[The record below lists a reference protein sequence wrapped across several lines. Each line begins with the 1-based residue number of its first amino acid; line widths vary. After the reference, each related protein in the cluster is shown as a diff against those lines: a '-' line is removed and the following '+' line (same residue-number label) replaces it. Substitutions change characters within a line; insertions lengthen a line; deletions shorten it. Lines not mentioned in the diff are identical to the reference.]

1 MENNTVEQQSLVQT
15 SAKQKDSSQ
24 ITVIDIINMMFTFW
38 WVIVLMAVLA
48 GGATY
53 AYTKL
58 TAVPTYSSSGMLYI
72 NTQAEQKTNDVNTSA
87 IQGVINLM
95 PTYVEVL
102 QSQQFLDVVSD
113 DIGNKF
119 DSSEIKKKMTIT
131 TQEKTN
137 IIKISVSSE
146 DAHDAFLICD
156 SIVNNAY
163 DEIIRVFEGGSVKL
177 LDVPHETAS
186 PNSTN
191 AVQRGIIGFAAGAV
205 LAMLIVFLINLFD
218 TRIKGSEEL
227 ASKYNLPILGEVSNL
242 HES

>member
-1 MENNTVEQQSLVQT
+1 MDKNTIEQNPSAQT
-15 SAKQKDSSQ
+15 ASERKGVPQ
-24 ITVIDIINMMFTFW
+24 ISVIDIINLMLTFW
-38 WVIVLMAVLA
+38 WIIALLAALA

-53 AYTKL
+53 TYTKL
-58 TAVPTYSSSGMLYI
+58 TAVPTYTSTGTLYI

-87 IQGVINLM
+87 LQGVINLM

-102 QSQQFLDVVSD
+102 QSQQFLETVSD
-113 DIGNKF
+113 DIDNKF
-119 DSSEIKKKMTIT
+119 YADEIKKKMTIT

-137 IIKISVSSE
+137 IIKISVKSE
-146 DAHDAFLICD
+146 DAHDAYIICD
-156 SIVNNAY
+156 SIVNNSY

-177 LDVPHETAS
+177 LDVPSEASS

-191 AVQRGIIGFAAGAV
+191 AVQRGVIGFVAGAV

-227 ASKYNLPILGEVSNL
+227 TSRYNLPILGEVSNL
-242 HES
+242 HDA

>member
-1 MENNTVEQQSLVQT
+1 MEKNTVEQPSAVQMT
-15 SAKQKDSSQ
+15 SKQNDSSQ
-24 ITVIDIINMMFTFW
+24 ITVIDIINIMFTFW

-53 AYTKL
+53 TYTKL
-58 TAVPTYSSSGMLYI
+58 TSVPTYTSSGMLYI

-87 IQGVINLM
+87 IQSVINLM

-102 QSQQFLDVVSD
+102 QSKQFLEAVSD
-113 DIGNKF
+113 DIDNKYSA
-119 DSSEIKKKMTIT
+119 DEIKEKMKIT

-137 IIKISVSSE
+137 IMKISVSSE
-146 DAHDAFLICD
+146 DAHDSYLICD

-177 LDVPHETAS
+177 LDVPSETAS

-191 AVQRGIIGFAAGAV
+191 SFQRGVIGFVAGAV
-205 LAMLIVFLINLFD
+205 IAMLIVFLINLFD

-227 ASKYNLPILGEVSNL
+227 ASRYSLPILGEVSNL
-242 HES
+242 HEI

>member
-1 MENNTVEQQSLVQT
+1 MENNASEQQSGVQT
-15 SAKQKDSSQ
+15 AAKQKDSSQ
-24 ITVIDIINMMFTFW
+24 ISVIDIINMMFTFW
-38 WVIVLMAVLA
+38 WVIVLMATLA

-95 PTYVEVL
+95 PTYVKVL
-102 QSQQFLDVVSD
+102 QSQQFLDTVSD

-119 DSSEIKKKMTIT
+119 SAAEIKKKMTIT

-137 IIKISVSSE
+137 IIEVSVSSE

-177 LDVPHETAS
+177 LDVPSEASS

-191 AVQRGIIGFAAGAV
+191 AIQRGIIGFAAGAV
-205 LAMLIVFLINLFD
+205 IAMLLVFLINLFD

-227 ASKYNLPILGEVSNL
+227 ASRYNLPILGEVSNL
-242 HES
+242 HET

>member
-1 MENNTVEQQSLVQT
+1 MENNTIEQPAVQPV
-15 SAKQKDSSQ
+15 SKQNDGLQ

-38 WVIVLMAVLA
+38 WFIVLLAVLA
-48 GGATY
+48 GSATY

-58 TAVPTYSSSGMLYI
+58 TATPTYSSSGMLYI

-87 IQGVINLM
+87 IQSVINLM

-113 DIGNKF
+113 DIDNKF
-119 DSSEIKKKMTIT
+119 SANEIKEKMTIT
-131 TQEKTN
+131 TQDKTN

-146 DAHDAFLICD
+146 DAHDSYLICD

-177 LDVPHETAS
+177 LSTPSENSS

-191 AVQRGIIGFAAGAV
+191 AVKRGVLGFAAGAV

-218 TRIKGSEEL
+218 TRIKSSEEL
-227 ASKYNLPILGEVSNL
+227 SNRYNIPILGEVSNL
-242 HES
+242 HDI